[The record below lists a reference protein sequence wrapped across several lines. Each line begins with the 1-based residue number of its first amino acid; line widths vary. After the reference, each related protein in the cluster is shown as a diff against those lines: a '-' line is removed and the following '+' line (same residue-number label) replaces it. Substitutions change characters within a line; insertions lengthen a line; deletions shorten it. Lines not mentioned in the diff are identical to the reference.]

1 MVMSNATAT
10 EGFVPKESVPMEIDA
25 GVIASMGLTSVPEGV
40 PPVVEP
46 EIEKKTVPE
55 TNKPVPEADGTK
67 GYNVALSYES
77 GFVNLMNR
85 LQKKYPAELFEIQ
98 GIANKHLDINAFSK
112 QFFNRGNG
120 KTSVASMST
129 DPNANVCEMT
139 VSQWAYEHG
148 KGIMRVNGLYLIWDY
163 ITKLFSQRSANEVIE
178 LIVNGTIFVN
188 DLHQFERPYCFGFD
202 LAYLASEGLKFFK
215 GPFKIGPPKRSDT
228 FVDLL
233 IQATAY
239 ISNQIAGANSYPTL
253 FVNFDW
259 FLRKDYGDDYTE
271 KFKTDRLFR
280 YTITNL
286 FQNLVYSWGFP
297 FRGSQSPFV
306 NVSILDM
313 GFLESLFGI
322 NDYGGAKYV
331 NPDGSSVNLDSV
343 YLLQK
348 YFYEYFDSIFGKEGL
363 FTFPITTLA
372 ISLDEAGNYI
382 DTDFVEWVS
391 KVYPNKCLANIY
403 IGRPNSFSS
412 CCRMKNDY
420 EKLDKINK
428 EYQNSFGVGGISIG
442 STRVAGV
449 NLPRIAFNMRADGTS
464 DYKPYL
470 TEALEACKKV
480 LVAHRQ
486 VIKNHVAA
494 GALPLYDTGWINI
507 EKQYSTFGFI
517 GSYEFLELLG
527 FNVTTPE
534 GSDYLVSLLQEINAF
549 ADDCSTEN
557 RIPTNVEQIPGESVA
572 VRLCDIDKL
581 LGYNMDYVIDL
592 YSNQY
597 IPLTHNGNIYD
608 RFKIQGKVDSLT
620 SGGAILHLNIE
631 DGSNITPKQML
642 KLLNTARETG
652 TVYFA
657 VNRVFSECENGHM
670 TISNSGICKECG
682 GTVIKQ
688 VTRVVGFFTAVSGWS
703 PTRQVEFKD
712 RVFYNTKGR
721 RVFFDEDSQCTE

>member
-1 MVMSNATAT
+1 MEDNKVM
-10 EGFVPKESVPMEIDA
+10 D
-25 GVIASMGLTSVPEGV
+25 
-40 PPVVEP
+40 
-46 EIEKKTVPE
+46 
-55 TNKPVPEADGTK
+55 TK
-67 GYNVALSYES
+67 GYNVTLSYEA

-112 QFFNRGNG
+112 QFFNRNNG
-120 KTSVASMST
+120 KRNVADVST

-163 ITKLFSQRSANEVIE
+163 ITKLYSQRAANEVIE

-202 LAYLASEGLKFFK
+202 LAHLASEGLKFFK
-215 GPFKIGPPKRSDT
+215 GPFKIGPPKRSDS

-233 IQATAY
+233 IQTTAY

-259 FLRKDYGDDYTE
+259 YLRKDFGEDYAE
-271 KFKTDRLFR
+271 KLYNKADSQLS
-280 YTITNL
+280 YDITNL
-286 FQNLVYSWGFP
+286 FQKLIYSWGFP

-306 NVSILDM
+306 NVSILDK
-313 GFLESLFGI
+313 GFLESLFGT
-322 NDYGGAKYV
+322 NEYGGYKYT
-331 NPDGSSVNLDSV
+331 NPDGSPVNIDSV
-343 YLLQK
+343 YLVQK
-348 YFYEYFDSIFGKEGL
+348 AFYEYFDSIFGKEGL
-363 FTFPITTLA
+363 FTFPIVTLA
-372 ISLDEAGNYI
+372 ISLDSSKDYI
-382 DTDFVEWVS
+382 DNDFVDWVS
-391 KVYPNKCLANIY
+391 KIYPNKCLANIY
-403 IGRPNSFSS
+403 IGEPNSFSS

-420 EKLDKINK
+420 ERLDRINK

-449 NLPRIAFNMRADGTS
+449 NLPRIAFNMRADGAI
-464 DYKPYL
+464 DYSVYL
-470 TEALEACKKV
+470 QEALEACSKV
-480 LVAHRQ
+480 LIAHRE
-486 VIKNHVAA
+486 VIKKHIAA
-494 GALPLYDTGWINI
+494 GALPLYDTGWIDI
-507 EKQYSTFGFI
+507 DKQYSTFGFI
-517 GSYEFLELLG
+517 GSYELLDLLG
-527 FNVTTPE
+527 YNVTTEE
-534 GSDYLVSLLQEINAF
+534 GSDYLVNLLQYISNY
-549 ADDCSTEN
+549 ADECSKEYKV
-557 RIPTNVEQIPGESVA
+557 PTNVEQIPGESMA

-581 LGYNMDYVIDL
+581 LGYNSDYTVEL

-597 IPLTHNGNIYD
+597 IPLINNGNIYD
-608 RFKIQGKVDSLT
+608 RFKIQGKLDSLT

-631 DGSNITPKQML
+631 DGSNVTPRQML

-670 TISNSGICKECG
+670 TISNSGVCKECG
-682 GTVIKQ
+682 GIVVKQ
-688 VTRVVGFFTAVSGWS
+688 VTRVVGFFTATASWS
-703 PTRQVEFKD
+703 SVRQEEFKH

-721 RVFFDEDSQCTE
+721 RVFFDEDSQCVA